1 MLRHKTQIKPLSAR
15 MLNATMPVVASIAVG
30 VAASI
35 AVTGPATQLNAWGYG
50 TGIAIIR
57 NLYVPSIVVAA
68 LTILAFFVSL
78 FTARHRSV
86 VMFLA
91 ANAVTGAALVPY
103 MFEQRLAANPFIHDI
118 TTDFDSPPQIEAAA
132 DLPRKNPATYV
143 GAETAPKTDITIAE
157 AQKAAFSDIQPVVVG
172 TPMDD
177 VAQASRK
184 IIEEMNMD
192 VLNET
197 QDGKILT
204 IEAAFTSFW
213 FGFVDDFV
221 VRIQPSS
228 DDTRIDVRSKSRVG
242 VSDLAANAQRVRT
255 FASKLKDATR

>member
-1 MLRHKTQIKPLSAR
+1 
-15 MLNATMPVVASIAVG
+15 MLNATMLVVASIAVG
-30 VAASI
+30 IAASI
-35 AVTGPATQLNAWGYG
+35 AIVGPVTQLNAWEYG

-57 NLYVPSIVVAA
+57 NLYIPSIVVAA

-78 FTARHRSV
+78 FAARHRSV

-91 ANAVTGAALVPY
+91 ATAVTGAAVVPY

-118 TTDFDSPPQIEAAA
+118 TTDFNSPPQIKAAA

-143 GAETAPKTDITIAE
+143 GAEKAPKTDITIAE
-157 AQKAAFSDIQPVVVG
+157 AQKAAFPDIQPVTVG
-172 TPMDD
+172 TPMGE
-177 VAQASRK
+177 VAQAARK

-192 VLNET
+192 VLAET
-197 QDGKILT
+197 KDGKILT
-204 IEAAFTSFW
+204 IEAAYTSLW

-228 DDTRIDVRSKSRVG
+228 DKTRIDIRSKSRVG
-242 VSDLAANAQRVRT
+242 VSDLGANAQRVRT
-255 FASKLKDATR
+255 FVSKLQDVTR